1 MDLYKPVRPKKIADQ
16 VFEQVRDLI
25 FNGQLKPGEQ
35 VPPQRELAARL
46 GVSRPSVREAM
57 GRLVHLGLI
66 SQQQGQGT
74 FVCAPSSETERNP
87 LRALAGTQGLPLGDF
102 LEMCSGPEGG
112 SAALAARRAHEEDFA
127 LLEQSLADMERQLKH
142 GSLSPQ
148 EDGFFH
154 VRLASAAQNPGQA
167 SLIKHLHDL
176 RLTDFKEKLAK
187 LYTGRDSRA
196 QLHAQHRAV
205 LAAVKSRDHNAAREA
220 MLAHLDFE
228 MARLRPACQT
238 PQAGSPS
245 AAQIRR
251 LVSLG

>member
-25 FNGQLKPGEQ
+25 FNGQLRPGEQ

-57 GRLVHLGLI
+57 GRLAQLGLV

-74 FVCAPSSETERNP
+74 FVRAPSSETDRNP
-87 LRALAGTQGLPLGDF
+87 LRALTGGQGLPLLDF
-102 LEMCSGPEGG
+102 LEICSGPESG
-112 SAALAARRAHEEDFA
+112 SAAFAALRASDEDFA
-127 LLEQSLADMERQLKH
+127 LLEQSLEVMDRQLKR
-142 GSLSPQ
+142 GPLSPQ

-154 VRLASAAQNPGQA
+154 VRLAYAAKNPSQA
-167 SLIKHLHDL
+167 SLIKHLQDL
-176 RLTDFKEKLAK
+176 RLTDFKEDLAK
-187 LYTGRDSRA
+187 LYSAKDGRA

-228 MARLRPACQT
+228 MARLRPACRS

-245 AAQIRR
+245 AARVRR